1 MQRILNYFSTVREY
15 FFPVQIRGEYVQEF
29 YSQIHQMNVHRMND
43 FTFLCVLFSGVV
55 LVGNLFVTES
65 VVYILPLVWMT
76 HVCSMIVSTTVFV
89 LLRWEWIQ
97 RKALRQQ
104 ILLAIFVIDILG
116 LGITISYAEQGT
128 TNQIVTFAMTL
139 FAVIMSYRFS
149 PKVNVFLTATTGLF
163 FIAGLHFFQPNGV
176 ILFSQITNI
185 VITSLIAL
193 VVAQTYIRLAYD
205 EFIQKKIIELQAD
218 IIFRQSQEVENI
230 NRNLTHSMTLLDDHM
245 QEVEKQR
252 HIIEKVYQENLKLQS
267 LKDRFVKT
275 AVHDLKNPL
284 TGMMLIGEILQRGG
298 LSRSLGE
305 KEVGTKIYDV
315 CRRILH
321 VVNSLLGEMSL
332 FAPQM
337 LDISP
342 PPRSQADS
350 YLQSIY
356 DDIAAAEFDTQM
368 TVSHS
373 TEQEQVSEQNGITNP
388 QADERD
394 ESHIIEITSSIAE
407 IVGNMKLLADKKQQI
422 LHCSLHADGF
432 VRVIGDNFQR
442 IIENIISN
450 AIKYTHHHGNIQVR
464 LHQQNEEFFLDIEDD
479 GQGFTDEEMA
489 VLFKGGVQSSRPTGD
504 ETSHGVGLLSV
515 VDLLTTMG
523 GEITVKSPGKN
534 KGSIF
539 TIRLPKEV

>member
-1 MQRILNYFSTVREY
+1 MQRVLNYFSTVREY

-29 YSQIHQMNVHRMND
+29 YSQIHHVNVHRMND

-55 LVGNLFVTES
+55 LVGNLFVAES

-76 HVCSMIVSTTVFV
+76 HVCSMIVSTIVFV

-97 RKALRQQ
+97 RKVLRQQ
-104 ILLAIFVIDILG
+104 ILLAIFVVDILG
-116 LGITISYAEQGT
+116 LGMTISYAEQGT

-163 FIAGLHFFQPNGV
+163 FIAGLHVFQPNGV
-176 ILFSQITNI
+176 ILFSHITNI

-193 VVAQTYIRLAYD
+193 VIAQTYIRLAYD

-245 QEVEKQR
+245 REVEQQR
-252 HIIEKVYQENLKLQS
+252 HIIEKVYEENLELQS
-267 LKDRFVKT
+267 MKDRFVKI

-332 FAPQM
+332 LAPEI

-342 PPRSQADS
+342 PPRSQADPFI
-350 YLQSIY
+350 QSIY
-356 DDIAAAEFDTQM
+356 NDIATAEFDSQM
-368 TVSHS
+368 MVSHAK
-373 TEQEQVSEQNGITNP
+373 EQEKVSAQNSTTHP
-388 QADERD
+388 QTDERD
-394 ESHIIEITSSIAE
+394 ESHIIEITSSVADIIE
-407 IVGNMKLLADKKQQI
+407 NMKLLADKKQQI
-422 LHCSLHADGF
+422 LHYSLHADGF
-432 VRVIGDNFQR
+432 IRVVGDNFQR

-450 AIKYTHHHGNIQVR
+450 AIKYTHHRGNIQVR
-464 LHQQNEEFFLDIEDD
+464 LYQQNEEFYLDIEDD
-479 GQGFTDEEMA
+479 GQGFTDEEMT

-504 ETSHGVGLLSV
+504 EKSHGVGLLSV